1 MPHSDNLGKP
11 CDIGFWALF
20 LEPTPGVRWGRGS
33 SDPRGSNEGG
43 HLTPG
48 VDPYR
53 EVSRTGPVEGAGSLP
68 VPPGA
73 HTRGAPPRGLGPVG
87 PAGLD
92 WPPGS
97 PSKGTLCCRHLGT
110 GVPRGAFGPAA

>member
-1 MPHSDNLGKP
+1 MGGLVPPLPPWGPKLA
-11 CDIGFWALF
+11 FY
-20 LEPTPGVRWGRGS
+20 TPRGQMGEGS

-43 HLTPG
+43 HLTPW

-53 EVSRTGPVEGAGSLP
+53 EVSRAGPVEGAGSLP

-73 HTRGAPPRGLGPVG
+73 HTRGAPPWGLDPVG

-97 PSKGTLCCRHLGT
+97 PSKGTLCCRPTPIGA
-110 GVPRGAFGPAA
+110 GVAVL